1 MMDIS
6 KGNGKRQK
14 SFTDEEYYRSVVEK
28 ERIGVFI
35 CHCGTNISQIV
46 DIPEVLEY
54 SKTLPGVAVAV
65 EYKYMCSDPGQ
76 ELIRQLTD
84 EYKLTRIVVSS
95 CSPLMHEMTFRL
107 ATADA
112 GLNQFMM
119 QMANIR
125 EQVSWVHVD
134 KKAATEKAK
143 DLIRAAVRRVVFH
156 KPLEVRRV
164 PVNPNTMVV
173 GAGISG
179 IEAALKLAEGG
190 HKVYLVE
197 KDPSIGGHMAKFDKT
212 FPTLDCAAC
221 ILTPKMVS
229 VGRNKNIEMLSLSQ
243 VEEVSG
249 YVGNFKVRVREK
261 ARYVDLVKCTSCSQC
276 ALVCPVRNVPEEFNM
291 NLSERTAIYRPFAQA
306 VPNKYLIDKRGP
318 APCKVACPVGQE
330 VPGYLSMIAEGKY
343 KEAVEVIRRDN
354 PLPSVCGWTCYHPC
368 EKWCERDHVEKSISI
383 RDLKRFPLEWAA
395 KNSIEVTPPE
405 PKERRAEKIAVV
417 GAKPAGIAAAF
428 QLARVGYSPTLF
440 TPDAVKEIGLSDR
453 VPDEMVK
460 LDVEYL
466 KKMGVVIADD
476 KGITPDSLKAQGFK
490 AIIIARG
497 WEEEKKGTVDATK
510 GDLGGVA
517 FQIKD
522 AITGETSIA
531 GVFAVGL
538 VPASAVMAVH
548 PMRRGTD
555 VAKVADAF
563 LRGTDIA
570 KVVEPLGDPSAMH
583 REDYINPAWK
593 LDYSNVLHNE
603 REKLYEKG
611 VVGDLRQLEAS
622 AKREAARCLSCGVC
636 VECWECSRACGA
648 MAINHDDKDVV
659 RELEVGSII
668 ITTGFKVFD
677 AATATQFGYGQ
688 FDNVYTSLEFE
699 RICHASGPTL
709 GRLLKKDGTEPKSIA
724 LLHCIGSRDKHFNEH
739 CSRVCCMYSLKLA
752 HLIKEKVH
760 DCEVYELYIDMRCFG
775 KGYEEFYNRLL
786 QEGVQFIR
794 GKAAE
799 VSDFPSMPV
808 HNGAKFGKGKL
819 FVRCE
824 DTLLGVPRELPVD
837 MVVLSVGLE
846 AAADQHKLQ
855 QIFKISR
862 SADGFFLEKH
872 PKLAPVN
879 TASDGIFIA
888 GCAQGP
894 KDIPD
899 SVAQGAAAAGA
910 AMALIHAG
918 EVVLEPTTAH
928 IEVELCTGCGTCLT
942 VCPFDSIHRNVTTR
956 QAEINEALCKGCGTC
971 IAACPSGAAQQWG
984 FDDIQIVQELNA
996 LLKA

>member
-1 MMDIS
+1 MDIS
-6 KGNGKRQK
+6 KGNGKKMK

-28 ERIGVFI
+28 ERVGVFI

-46 DIPEVLEY
+46 NIDELIEY
-54 SKTLPGVAVAV
+54 SKTLPGVVVAV

-76 ELIRQLTD
+76 DLIKKLT
-84 EYKLTRIVVSS
+84 EEHKLTRIVVSS

-143 DLIRAAVRRVVFH
+143 DLVRAAVRRVVFQH
-156 KPLEVRRV
+156 PLEVRKV
-164 PVNPNTMVV
+164 SVNPNTMVV
-173 GAGISG
+173 GAGITG

-197 KDPSIGGHMAKFDKT
+197 KEPSIGGHMAKFDKT

-229 VGRNKNIEMLSLSQ
+229 VGRNKNIELLSFTD
-243 VEEVSG
+243 VENVSG

-261 ARYVDLVKCTSCSQC
+261 ARFVDLTACTSCSNC
-276 ALVCPVRNVPEEFNM
+276 AVVCPVRNVPDEFNIG
-291 NLSERTAIYRPFAQA
+291 LSDRAAIYRPFAQA
-306 VPNKYLIDKRGP
+306 VPNKYIIDKRGP
-318 APCKVACPVGQE
+318 APCKVACPVSQE
-330 VPGYLSMIAEGKY
+330 VPGYLVLIAEGKY

-354 PLPSVCGWTCYHPC
+354 PLPSACGWVCYHPC
-368 EKWCERDHVEKSISI
+368 EKWCERDHADKSISI

-395 KNSIEVTPPE
+395 QNKVEINPPM
-405 PKERRAEKIAVV
+405 PAVRKDEKIAII
-417 GAKPAGIAAAF
+417 GAKPVGIGAAF
-428 QLARVGYSPTLF
+428 QLAKMGYSPTLF
-440 TPDAVKEIGLSDR
+440 TPDPIKELGLSDR
-453 VPDEMVK
+453 VPDEMTL
-460 LDVEYL
+460 LDIDYL
-466 KKMGVVIADD
+466 KKMGVTILDD

-490 AIIIARG
+490 AVIIARG
-497 WEEEKKGTVDATK
+497 WEEEKKGTVDAS
-510 GDLGGVA
+510 GGNLGGVEFKITNA
-517 FQIKD
+517 E
-522 AITGETSIA
+522 TGETSIP
-531 GVFAVGL
+531 GVFAAGL
-538 VPASAVMAVH
+538 VTASPVMIVH
-548 PMRRGTD
+548 PLRRGTD
-555 VAKVADAF
+555 LAKIADAF
-563 LRGTDIA
+563 VRGEDIT
-570 KVVEPLGDPSAMH
+570 KVVEPLGDPSIMN
-583 REDYINPAWK
+583 RSDFINPTWK
-593 LDYSNVLHNE
+593 EDYSNVPHAG

-611 VVGDLRQLEAS
+611 VSPSLAVIEAA
-622 AKREAARCLSCGVC
+622 AKREAARCLTCGVC
-636 VECWECSRACGA
+636 VECWECSRVCGP
-648 MAINHDDKDVV
+648 MAINHLAEDKV

-677 AATATQFGYGQ
+677 AALATQYGYGRY
-688 FDNVYTSLEFE
+688 DNVYTSLEFE
-699 RICHASGPTL
+699 RISHASGPTA
-709 GRLLKKDGTEPKSIA
+709 GKILKKDGTEPKAIA

-752 HLIKEKVH
+752 HLIKEKNEH
-760 DCEVYELYIDMRCFG
+760 CDIYEMYIDMRCFG

-786 QEGVQFIR
+786 NEGVHFIR

-799 VSDFPSMPV
+799 VSDFPSLPV
-808 HNGAKFGKGKL
+808 KHNGKHEKGKL
-819 FVRCE
+819 YVRCE
-824 DTLLGVPRELPVD
+824 DTLLGVPREIPVD
-837 MVVLSVGLE
+837 MVILAVGLE
-846 AAADQHKLQ
+846 PAADQEKIQHL
-855 QIFKISR
+855 FKISR
-862 SADGFFLEKH
+862 SFDGFFLEKH

-910 AMALIHAG
+910 AMSLIHAG

-928 IEVELCTGCGTCLT
+928 IEVSLCTGCGTCLT
-942 VCPFDSIHRNVTTR
+942 VCPFDAIHRNETTR

-971 IAACPSGAAQQWG
+971 VAGCPSGAAQQWG

-996 LLKA
+996 LLRA